1 MATGFLGRHV
11 AAGGR
16 SRLFGGSA
24 TIAVLMIRRAANE
37 EASGSPCAH
46 LDGAMALLFPELLF
60 ECSGSRNRSCSDLRS
75 GRRECGEDTRF

>member
-1 MATGFLGRHV
+1 MTTGFLGRHV

-37 EASGSPCAH
+37 EAFWI
-46 LDGAMALLFPELLF
+46 ALRTP
-60 ECSGSRNRSCSDLRS
+60 
-75 GRRECGEDTRF
+75 